1 MISDNQFEQLIQRVD
16 MLERQVAQ
24 LMKLKNTETLFDS
37 QPPHEASELSTFFK
51 LTGEPARFTHDMKAS
66 LLVSDKRFDTE
77 DRNGECVLTNCKTNE
92 SKIVVPDGVTVI
104 GDNAFLNCDKII
116 SITLPDGLKKIYS
129 NAFQNCT
136 SLESIKFPYSLTEI
150 SYRAFFGC
158 SKLRS
163 VTIPNNVKRIGDGA
177 FKGCSSLESI
187 ILPDGLTSIGS
198 EAFSNCSSLDSIT
211 IPDSVMYIG
220 ILALFCKPLNSLER
234 CTIKCKAAS
243 YAERYARDNYI
254 DFEVID

>member
-1 MISDNQFEQLIQRVD
+1 MISENELEQLIQRVD

-37 QPPHEASELSTFFK
+37 HPPHEASELSTFFK
-51 LTGEPARFTHDMKAS
+51 LTDEPARFTHDMKSA

-77 DRNGECVLTNCKTNE
+77 DRNGECILTNCRTNE

-104 GDNAFLNCDKII
+104 GE
-116 SITLPDGLKKIYS
+116 

-150 SYRAFFGC
+150 SYHAFFGC

-163 VTIPNNVKRIGDGA
+163 ITIPNNVKRIGDGA

-211 IPDSVMYIG
+211 IPDSVTYIG
-220 ILALFCKPLNSLER
+220 ILAIFCKPL
-234 CTIKCKAAS
+234 CTVKCKAAS
-243 YAERYARDNYI
+243 YAERYARDNYM
-254 DFEVID
+254 DFEIID